1 MQLDLIVENAR
12 LITGDPARPSASR
25 LGVWRGV
32 VVGVDEELDG
42 LATRERLDARGRT
55 VLAGFNDAHAHSVWF
70 GQSRL
75 DVDLEGAR
83 TAEEVHRRV
92 RARAAERAL
101 EGRPLDASTIGAAA
115 AAAVEG
121 TSPGD
126 NALASAWYR
135 REIVG
140 VHLKRLLSG
149 QE

>member
-42 LATRERLDARGRT
+42 FATRERLDARGRT

-70 GQSRL
+70 GQFRL

-83 TAEEVHRRV
+83 TAEEVH
-92 RARAAERAL
+92 AGSAPA
-101 EGRPLDASTIGAAA
+101 PPSSTPA
-115 AAAVEG
+115 
-121 TSPGD
+121 PG
-126 NALASAWYR
+126 
-135 REIVG
+135 
-140 VHLKRLLSG
+140 
-149 QE
+149 